1 MKSTNISELYFV
13 FLPKIYD
20 MILVND
26 TARDSE
32 GFSEKILETGLSIY
46 EVIRIFNKKPIFLC
60 DNLLRLDNSLK
71 KSNIRLDPSDLHLS
85 DKLEHLIRLEHIE
98 EGNVKYVLHFTE
110 GRMTEYL
117 YTIPHSYPS
126 AVAYRNGVDTMTC
139 RAVREN
145 PEVKYLNPAL
155 RNLTDRL
162 MQENGVYEIILVDD
176 EGYVTE
182 GSRSNVFFIREH
194 TLYTTPGAYVLPGTS
209 RKRVFDICKAEK
221 IGLEEKRI
229 SADTLSRYEAAFI
242 TGTSPL
248 ILPIRRID
256 AVSFHPDHPLLRR
269 LMRSYFALLEK
280 TD

>member
-1 MKSTNISELYFV
+1 M
-13 FLPKIYD
+13 PKIYD

-26 TARDSE
+26 TAQDSA

-46 EVIRIFNKKPIFLC
+46 EVIRIFNKRPIFLN

-71 KSNIRLDPSDLHLS
+71 KSNIRLEPADLHLS

-98 EGNVKYVLHFTE
+98 EGNVKYVLHFTD

-126 AVAYRNGVDTMTC
+126 AEAYRNGVDTMTC

-155 RNLTDRL
+155 RNLTNRL

-176 EGYVTE
+176 EEYVTE
-182 GSRSNVFFIREH
+182 GSRSNVFFIRKN

-221 IGLEEKRI
+221 ISLEEKRI
-229 SADTLSRYEAAFI
+229 GADTLSRYEAAFI

>member
-126 AVAYRNGVDTMTC
+126 AEAYRNGVDTMTC

-221 IGLEEKRI
+221 IRLEEKRI
-229 SADTLSRYEAAFI
+229 GAGTLSRYEAAFI

-256 AVSFHPDHPLLRR
+256 VVSFHPDHPLLRR